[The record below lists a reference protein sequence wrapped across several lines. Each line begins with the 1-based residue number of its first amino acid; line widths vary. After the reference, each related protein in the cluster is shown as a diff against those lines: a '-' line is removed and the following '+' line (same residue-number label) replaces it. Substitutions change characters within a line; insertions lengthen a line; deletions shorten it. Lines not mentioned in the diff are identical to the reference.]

1 MKKIV
6 KISTNKPMEIIELDN
21 QDGSMLKVLQD
32 AVGGYVQVVDLKEN
46 LSLWCNEEGKML
58 GLPANHFATILWEKR
73 FGKTDVIVGN
83 AVFTGGT
90 DSEGQTLGLTDEQ
103 IAWFKVVTA

>member
-1 MKKIV
+1 MKKVV
-6 KISTNKPMEIIELDN
+6 KISTNKPMEILDL
-21 QDGSMLKVLQD
+21 DAPAGSLKVLQE

-58 GLPANHFATILWEKR
+58 GLPANHFATIMWEKR

-90 DSEGQTLGLTDEQ
+90 DSEGETLGLTDEQ